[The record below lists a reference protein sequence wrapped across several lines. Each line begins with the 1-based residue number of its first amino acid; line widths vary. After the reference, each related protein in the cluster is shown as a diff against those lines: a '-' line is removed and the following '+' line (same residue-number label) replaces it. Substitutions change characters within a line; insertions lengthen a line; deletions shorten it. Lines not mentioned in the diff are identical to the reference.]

1 MKIALTGATG
11 LVGRFLARGLAA
23 AGHEIDP
30 LPGWRL
36 GRPAALDG
44 AEAGDEVE
52 GPGGRLLTVLAVEN
66 GG

>member
-1 MKIALTGATG
+1 M
-11 LVGRFLARGLAA
+11 AA
-23 AGHEIDP
+23 AGDKISVGEDEADP
-30 LPGWRL
+30 TAGLIGWRAPL
-36 GRPAALDG
+36 AQALDG